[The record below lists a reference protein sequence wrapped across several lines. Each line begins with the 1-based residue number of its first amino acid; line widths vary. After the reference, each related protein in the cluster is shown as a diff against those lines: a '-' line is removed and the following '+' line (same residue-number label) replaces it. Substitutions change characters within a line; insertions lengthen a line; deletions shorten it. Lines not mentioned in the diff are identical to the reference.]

1 MLRKRLVRIEG
12 KNRRKQEE
20 PSDRDGSLTPVKGR
34 EQTGGLG
41 RKSPRL
47 QRSSEKVSVRPRVK
61 TVH

>member
-1 MLRKRLVRIEG
+1 MLRKWLVRIEG

-20 PSDRDGSLTPVKGR
+20 PSDRDSPTPVKGR
-34 EQTGGLG
+34 EQAGGLG

-47 QRSSEKVSVRPRVK
+47 QCSSEKVLVRHRVK